1 MRGVIIAFSPQPSA
15 IARPGRYLNPA
26 GWEALRRGCG
36 GLPGPHWLTASR
48 TLWWFRVFTD
58 FFSFVSNRARAYLW
72 TAARREPHRPPL
84 HYPF

>member
-1 MRGVIIAFSPQPSA
+1 MRGVTIAFSPQPSA

-48 TLWWFRVFTD
+48 TVWRFRVFTD
-58 FFSFVSNRARAYLW
+58 FFPFLSNRARAYLW